1 MSRQGTGKSAT
12 ISKAFALTSN
22 WSAILALSAVSVA
35 AIQLKSSTGQAPK
48 MQDARITVRYTDIRQ
63 SAGITFRQDST
74 QTDEKYY
81 LETMGTGVGWI
92 DYDQDRS
99 EEHTSELQSHHDLVC
114 RLLLEKKKNNKKQ
127 NTKKST
133 AKKNM
138 QRENHSNQ
146 QAR

>member
-63 SAGITFRQDST
+63 
-74 QTDEKYY
+74 
-81 LETMGTGVGWI
+81 
-92 DYDQDRS
+92 DR
-99 EEHTSELQSHHDLVC
+99 
-114 RLLLEKKKNNKKQ
+114 
-127 NTKKST
+127 KST
-133 AKKNM
+133 RLNSSHVSISYAVFCLNKNVVQPKGKKTIANASGSTKIPSTHGDFFINLTTDHPQSRPDM
-138 QRENHSNQ
+138 LTAPISTL
-146 QAR
+146 